1 MRCFFTYLSRG
12 AARVYTHLQTPF
24 TRFQT
29 PTSQCLDDELDLVA
43 VITYTFNTLFAT
55 MLRRYS
61 FPKNQTLK
69 WKYFWGLEMTCQH
82 LECSFSV
89 PSGFQSLHL
98 FFKCTSHIPLP
109 VEARSPLWVSP
120 RKNPF
125 SETRLLRALWCQ
137 ENKRLKADHD
147 SSSKPPV

>member
-1 MRCFFTYLSRG
+1 MRCFFTDLSRG

-29 PTSQCLDDELDLVA
+29 PTSQCLDNELALVLR
-43 VITYTFNTLFAT
+43 VITYNFDTLVAT
-55 MLRRYS
+55 IPL
-61 FPKNQTLK
+61 KQALK

-109 VEARSPLWVSP
+109 VETRSPLWVSP